1 MNPPPRPPRAPE
13 PAASAAPAASDGGRR
28 ETTGGPAS
36 TAPDDVPGGAARE
49 GRGTDDRQPD
59 ATCPG
64 VRPAPAG
71 AAARFAALP
80 LRVRVLALTV
90 TGALLAGV
98 AVAYTV
104 GAARRAEPADPVSAF
119 GLDHGRLYFRSTGAG
134 EGRVARLPA
143 TGRPGASPAAG
154 HEPRRTTG
162 GPRCDR
168 FYAAAGTGLCLQQ
181 RPGIPPRSYAV
192 VLDKNLRE
200 KRRIGLTGI
209 PNRARVSASGRML
222 SWTMFATGDSYA
234 TTSFSTRTSIL
245 DTRTGYLIKNMEGVP
260 LTLGGRRYHA
270 PDVNYWG
277 VTFARDDNTFYA
289 TVSTAGKTYLVKG
302 DLRKW
307 RARTLRENV
316 ECPSL
321 SPDNTRLA
329 FKKRVREGARDPWRL
344 YVLDLR
350 TFEEHPVAE
359 TRSVDDQAAW
369 LDNSTLAYA
378 LPGEETGSSD
388 IWTAPADGHGAP
400 ALRVPDASSPAQV
413 P

>member
-1 MNPPPRPPRAPE
+1 MNPPRRQKPAAQEPENPRPEGPGPGT
-13 PAASAAPAASDGGRR
+13 AS
-28 ETTGGPAS
+28 
-36 TAPDDVPGGAARE
+36 PGA
-49 GRGTDDRQPD
+49 
-59 ATCPG
+59 
-64 VRPAPAG
+64 RPAAG

-80 LRVRVLALTV
+80 LRIRVLALTV

-119 GLDHGRLYFRSTGAG
+119 GLDHGQLYFRSTGAG
-134 EGRVARLPA
+134 TGRVARLPA
-143 TGRPGASPAAG
+143 TGAAVSPAA
-154 HEPRRTTG
+154 HEPGRRTTG

-168 FYAAAGTGLCLQQ
+168 FYAAARTGLCLTR

-192 VLDKNLRE
+192 VLDEQLRE

-245 DTRTGYLIKNMEGVP
+245 DTRTGYLIKNMEDIP
-260 LTLGGRRYHA
+260 LTLDGRRYHA

-302 DLRKW
+302 DLHRW

-329 FKKRVREGARDPWRL
+329 FKKRVRDGARDPWRL

-350 TFEEHPVAE
+350 TLQERPLAE

-369 LDNSTLAYA
+369 LDDATLAYA
-378 LPGEETGSSD
+378 LPGKESGSSD
-388 IWTAPADGHGAP
+388 IWTVPADGHGSP
-400 ALRVPDASSPAQV
+400 ALRVPDASSPARV